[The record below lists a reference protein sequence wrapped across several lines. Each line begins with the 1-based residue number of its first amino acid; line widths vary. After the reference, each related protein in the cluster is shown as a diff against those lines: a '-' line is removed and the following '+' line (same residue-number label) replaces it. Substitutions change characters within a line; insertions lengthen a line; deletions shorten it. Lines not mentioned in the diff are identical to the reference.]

1 MNLREAEITRLRVVV
16 AQLELKLAETR
27 RELAETQREL
37 AEERARH
44 DPWRSDAARVSLAA
58 DIQVLDLLARR
69 PPTAG

>member
-1 MNLREAEITRLRVVV
+1 MVV
-16 AQLELKLAETR
+16 AKVELKLAETR
-27 RELAETQREL
+27 AELAGTQCEL

-44 DPWRSDAARVSLAA
+44 DLWRSDAARVSLAT

>member
-1 MNLREAEITRLRVVV
+1 MDLREAEITRLRVVV

-69 PPTAG
+69 PRTAG